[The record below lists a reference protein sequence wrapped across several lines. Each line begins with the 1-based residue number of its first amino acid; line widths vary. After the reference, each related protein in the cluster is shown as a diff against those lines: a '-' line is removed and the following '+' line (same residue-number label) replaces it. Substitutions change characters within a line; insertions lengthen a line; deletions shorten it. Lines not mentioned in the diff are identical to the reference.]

1 MTSRILAVV
10 VVGGFVAGLAAET
23 RAQQGTTST
32 RKPRQAKSTSALR
45 TPAASGV
52 ESDSVSPGTAGGRD
66 PFDSATD
73 KLKGSEKPGSGSK
86 SPGESADDS
95 EKDAPAQLQKATFG
109 GGCFWH
115 VEAAFEWLPG
125 VKSAVSGYS
134 GGSVPDPDYELVHS
148 GMSGHA
154 EVVQVTY
161 DPTVISYE
169 QLLKVFWSHHDPTQ
183 LNRQGPDF
191 GTQYRSV
198 IFYHTPA
205 QREAA
210 LKSYRALTAARAFR
224 GPIVTQLL
232 PMRTFYRA
240 EDYHQNYYGGKPDAP
255 IARPRTTSRAKRL
268 RKPDTKTMT
277 AKPATRS
284 TARSS
289 ASSKGAKV
297 SPPVTTSTAGAKDT
311 DPVKPEPQ

>member
-1 MTSRILAVV
+1 MTSRILAAV
-10 VVGGFVAGLAAET
+10 VVGVFVAGLTAET
-23 RAQQGTTST
+23 RAQQGTPSA
-32 RKPRQAKSTSALR
+32 RKPRPDKSTSVLR
-45 TPAASGV
+45 TPASSGV
-52 ESDSVSPGTAGGRD
+52 ENDSVSTGTAAGRD

-73 KLKGSEKPGSGSK
+73 KLKGSEKPGSSSK
-86 SPGESADDS
+86 SPGESGSDS
-95 EKDAPAQLQKATFG
+95 ENDAPAKLQKATFG
-109 GGCFWH
+109 AGCFWH

-148 GMSGHA
+148 GMTGHA

-161 DPTVISYE
+161 DPSVISFE

-198 IFYHTPA
+198 IFYQTPA

-232 PMRTFYRA
+232 PMKAFYRA
-240 EDYHQNYYGGKPDAP
+240 EDYHQNYYGGRSDAP
-255 IARPRTTSRAKRL
+255 VARPRTSRAKRL
-268 RKPDTKTMT
+268 RKPDPKAMT
-277 AKPATRS
+277 AKTVPSLTAKSPAN
-284 TARSS
+284 
-289 ASSKGAKV
+289 SKGARV
-297 SPPVTTSTAGAKDT
+297 SSPVTSSAAGAKGT
-311 DPVKPEPQ
+311 GQVKPETQ